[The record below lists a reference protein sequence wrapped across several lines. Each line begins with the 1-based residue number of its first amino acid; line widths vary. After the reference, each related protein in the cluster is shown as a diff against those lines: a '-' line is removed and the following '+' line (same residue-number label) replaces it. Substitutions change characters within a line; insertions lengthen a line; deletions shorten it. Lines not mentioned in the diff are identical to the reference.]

1 MDARRIN
8 RSLVTIIFVAVG
20 VLAITGSFVARSR
33 TFRRFLLSKVIQQ
46 AEASTGAQVEIG
58 KMNLAWSPMTADFY
72 GIVVHGSET
81 NPQYPLL
88 QADHLRIRLQ
98 ISALLRRQV
107 SLSDV
112 VIDRPSVNFNVDA
125 KGRSN
130 LPPVRK
136 TQSSSDFKFVIRHVS
151 IQNGIVSYND
161 QQIPLNV
168 ELKDFRMQA
177 TFDPRIEGY
186 QGTLSY
192 GYGWVAPEGL
202 NRFEHEAKIDFKAT
216 REQLAVHPL
225 VVSTGES
232 RITINATLAS
242 FDHPQLDG
250 QYDVAADTGE
260 LGHILKDSALPK
272 GQIRLTGAV
281 KYDSVANQTVL
292 QGIEIDGQ
300 VSSSDLR
307 FRNQQI
313 EAYLTGIHGSY
324 KLTNGNLKIESLEA
338 SLLGGRTTASG
349 QIALCCEP
357 TWRLLNMNRGRLGAV
372 AFR

>member
-1 MDARRIN
+1 MDAHRIRRP
-8 RSLVTIIFVAVG
+8 VVAIIFVAG
-20 VLAITGSFVARSR
+20 TLLAITGFFVACSQ
-33 TFRRFLLSKVIQQ
+33 TFHRFLLSKVIQR
-46 AEASTGAQVEIG
+46 AEASTGAHVEIRN
-58 KMNLAWSPMTADFY
+58 MDLAWIPMTADFY
-72 GIVVHGSET
+72 GLVVHGSET

-98 ISALLRRQV
+98 IRALLRRQV

-202 NRFEHEAKIDFKAT
+202 NRFEHEVKIDFKAT

-250 QYDVAADTGE
+250 QYDVAADT
-260 LGHILKDSALPK
+260 
-272 GQIRLTGAV
+272 
-281 KYDSVANQTVL
+281 
-292 QGIEIDGQ
+292 
-300 VSSSDLR
+300 
-307 FRNQQI
+307 
-313 EAYLTGIHGSY
+313 
-324 KLTNGNLKIESLEA
+324 
-338 SLLGGRTTASG
+338 
-349 QIALCCEP
+349 C
-357 TWRLLNMNRGRLGAV
+357 
-372 AFR
+372 